1 MIGCE
6 QFLFPKLVQFE
17 VEGEQEQV
25 PVAYRYNIHPVTSL
39 RTNVFR
45 ANPLQQ
51 TSEIKFNNM
60 GASWVGKWEQL
71 PESKIVDV
79 LWEAAGLVQTGGG
92 LIELGGFEAL
102 PRVQ

>member
-1 MIGCE
+1 MGCE
-6 QFLFPKLVQFE
+6 QFRFPKLVQLE

-25 PVAYRYNIHPVTSL
+25 PVAYRYNIRPVQSL

-51 TSEIKFNNM
+51 SSEVKFNNL

-71 PESKIVDV
+71 PESKIVDG
-79 LWEAAGLVQTGGG
+79 LWEAGSNRWTD
-92 LIELGGFEAL
+92 
-102 PRVQ
+102 

>member
-1 MIGCE
+1 MLLFLAWVLGSFLQVIACE
-6 QFLFPKLVQFE
+6 QVFLPKLVHSE

-25 PVAYRYNIHPVTSL
+25 PVAYRYNIRPVASL

-51 TSEIKFNNM
+51 NSEIKFNNV
-60 GASWVGKWEQL
+60 GATWVGNWEQL

-79 LWEAAGLVQTGGG
+79 LWEAAGLLV
-92 LIELGGFEAL
+92 
-102 PRVQ
+102 